1 MKKIWN
7 VEMRAMNGS
16 VTMMVQ
22 THAFI
27 DKELAEKA
35 ADKIKEKNKDSVF
48 PVIVRVYDST
58 LYESENEVPILNE

>member
-1 MKKIWN
+1 MKTIWN
-7 VEMRAMNGS
+7 VEVRSLNGT
-16 VTMMVQ
+16 VTMMSY

-48 PVIVRVYDST
+48 HVIVRVYDSV